1 MIGSWHTEEIY
12 MAEKYGYI
20 IEEIY
25 QVWDYEKSYQYNPEM
40 DDQEEFFAG
49 KFFTFFLLF
58 ICYYI
63 TFVV

>member
-49 KFFTFFLLF
+49 KN
-58 ICYYI
+58 ICG
-63 TFVV
+63 